1 MKEIQVLAGDDIYE
15 VFRKAW
21 QVFCKLG
28 QEEPVTFHHNARRVV
43 IMPDDSHSETQIL
56 TYEEERKLVEKEN
69 EINEL

>member
-28 QEEPVTFHHNARRVV
+28 QKEPVTFHLNDYRVV

-69 EINEL
+69 GRK